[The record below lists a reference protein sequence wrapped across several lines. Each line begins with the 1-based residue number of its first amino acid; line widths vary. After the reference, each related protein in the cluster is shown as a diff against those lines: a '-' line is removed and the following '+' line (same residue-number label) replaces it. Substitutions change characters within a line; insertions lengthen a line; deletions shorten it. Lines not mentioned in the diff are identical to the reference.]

1 MLSNRKR
8 LILIG
13 VGCALVIG
21 IVLVVVLYSRKENID
36 TNQDVSVGQESDY
49 DNIVDGD
56 NFGKDSTKVD
66 KYEPEEE
73 KKEEAAASSN
83 TPQNKEEEGSKKPDN
98 IEKDKNDVDDNP
110 SEDEKKQDGEDTE
123 KKEDNKDN
131 DGGEE
136 PATNLTPEE
145 DNDSGFGPIRH

>member
-1 MLSNRKR
+1 MLSNRKK

-13 VGCALVIG
+13 VGCAFVIG
-21 IVLVVVLYSRKENID
+21 IVLVLILCSRKENID
-36 TNQDVSVGQESDY
+36 TSQDVAVGQESDY
-49 DNIVDGD
+49 DNIVDGE
-56 NFGKDSTKVD
+56 NLGNDSTKVD

-83 TPQNKEEEGSKKPDN
+83 TAQNKDEEGAKKPDN
-98 IEKDKNDVDDNP
+98 VEKDKNDVVDNP